1 MNDIRTSICERVS
14 AYVNTKGANLSV
26 DEALAFLETPSD
38 SKLGDLALPCFK
50 LSKLL
55 RARPDGIASE
65 LKSEFDGFEGLD
77 QGFLIGDGRIR

>member
-1 MNDIRTSICERVS
+1 MFAKHRFALESRDRFMNDIRTSICEQVS
-14 AYVNTKGANLSV
+14 AYVTAKGASLSAE
-26 DEALAFLETPSD
+26 DALAFLETPSD

-65 LKSEFDGFEGLD
+65 
-77 QGFLIGDGRIR
+77 